1 MARDSTEDRN
11 AMSFSELIAWAW
23 RETTPVHKN
32 GTNLFIHLFAVPLFV
47 IGNLLVV
54 PGIFFNHWLL
64 LAAPFCVAVSLALQ
78 KLGHSLELVP
88 VHPFMGARDFLRR
101 LYAEQF
107 CNFWRF
113 LLSGQWYAS
122 FMARDRSA

>member
-1 MARDSTEDRN
+1 MAQDSTENRD
-11 AMSFSELIAWAW
+11 AMSFPELIAWAW
-23 RETTPVHKN
+23 RETPPVHKSA
-32 GTNLFIHLFAVPLFV
+32 TNLLIHLIAVPLFV

-54 PGIFFNHWLL
+54 PAILFNHWLM
-64 LAAPFCVAVSLALQ
+64 LAAPLCVAVSLALQ
-78 KLGHSLELVP
+78 KLGHSLEQVP
-88 VHPFMGARDFLRR
+88 VHPFTGARDFLRR

-122 FMARDRSA
+122 LMARDRSA